1 MWSDPD
7 ESIDGFLVSPR
18 GAGYLFGANVVDKFL
33 ERNGIEVIVRSHQLC
48 FEGFMEHFGGK
59 VLTVWS
65 APNYCYRFGNLATVL
80 ICGEDGSRV
89 FKFFKEAKKS
99 KEIENCF
106 KSEINK
112 VEYLY
117 FN

>member
-1 MWSDPD
+1 
-7 ESIDGFLVSPR
+7 
-18 GAGYLFGANVVDKFL
+18 
-33 ERNGIEVIVRSHQLC
+33 
-48 FEGFMEHFGGK
+48 MEHFNGK

-80 ICGEDGSRV
+80 IYDTNGTYRFEY
-89 FKFFKEAKKS
+89 FQEAKKS

-106 KSEINK
+106 KTEINK
-112 VEYLY
+112 IEYLY